1 MHVAG
6 GAMAA
11 PLTRRQTLLARAGDN
26 ALTKALTTVAT
37 TLLTACGLLVSAYTL
52 APLGFAMAL
61 HAAIK
66 DGNAPLMNALVDWPA
81 VKFTMK
87 RSILQRLN
95 EKALARADNPGWLEQ
110 AKYTLTDTISP
121 YMVDYIVAERI
132 TPEGFTLFMGP
143 NSPMAIKA
151 REAGMDID
159 NMPSGNTLHR
169 IRRASFADVTHFEF
183 EMVDKWD
190 QGKVFLAVLELKDF
204 MWRLS
209 SVEMLSLGDG
219 A

>member
-1 MHVAG
+1 M
-6 GAMAA
+6 
-11 PLTRRQTLLARAGDN
+11 
-26 ALTKALTTVAT
+26 TKALTTIAT
-37 TLLTACGLLVSAYTL
+37 ALLTACGLLVSAYTL

-95 EKALARADNPGWLEQ
+95 ERALARADNPGWLEQ

-121 YMVDYIVAERI
+121 YMVDYVLARRV
-132 TPEGFTLFMGP
+132 TPEGFTTYLGP
-143 NSPMAIKA
+143 NSPMALKA
-151 REAGMDID
+151 RAAGLDPD
-159 NMPSGNTLHR
+159 HMPSGGMMQR
-169 IRRASFADVTHFEF
+169 IRRANFLDLTHFQF
-183 EMVDKWD
+183 EVVDKWD
-190 QGKVFLAVLELKDF
+190 QGKVFLAVMELRDF
-204 MWRLS
+204 VWRLS
-209 SVEMLSLGDG
+209 SVEMLSLGEG